1 MVLYLKQLNL
11 FPSFKKKQN
20 LFLSSSWPSLIIRK
34 AFLMSEI
41 IVNLLDL
48 KYKRSFVISVIK
60 LTPGYAA
67 SFRDGDLWVLS
78 EQLKTG
84 LIFVGL
90 LTCFSVLIMGRCGIH
105 V

>member
-1 MVLYLKQLNL
+1 MYLKQLNL

-60 LTPGYAA
+60 LLPGYAA
-67 SFRDGDLWVLS
+67 SFRDGELWVSS
-78 EQLKTG
+78 EQLK
-84 LIFVGL
+84 LV
-90 LTCFSVLIMGRCGIH
+90 
-105 V
+105 

>member
-1 MVLYLKQLNL
+1 
-11 FPSFKKKQN
+11 
-20 LFLSSSWPSLIIRK
+20 
-34 AFLMSEI
+34 MSEI

-67 SFRDGDLWVLS
+67 SFRDGELLVLS

-84 LIFVGL
+84 LIFVV
-90 LTCFSVLIMGRCGIH
+90 TCCSVLITGSTCNQHIFEDQLLFFQ
-105 V
+105 